1 MPRTRRELVN
11 EALVNLGV
19 LAAGQQ
25 PDAEDFE
32 AVDQKFEPLMAWL
45 EAAEIIDLDNTVDE
59 IPDEWFNPL
68 AVLLADE
75 AALMFGLP
83 GVPAPPNRPSPV
95 AVAIDKLRLAVY
107 GRPTYEAQRTEYF

>member
-1 MPRTRRELVN
+1 MPRTRRDLVA
-11 EALVNLGV
+11 EALVNLGI

-32 AVDQKFEPLMAWL
+32 AVDNKFDTLMAWL
-45 EAAEIIDLDNTVDE
+45 EATLIIDLDNTIDA

-75 AALMFGLP
+75 AALSFGLP
-83 GVPAPPNRPSPV
+83 GVPAAQGAPSPV
-95 AVAIDKLRLAVY
+95 AAAIDKLRLAIY
-107 GRPTYEAQRTEYF
+107 ARPTYETQKTEYF